1 MIGASLWG
9 GIGVFFNM
17 LSDVGFT
24 QMQVVAIRVAAAA
37 IALTL
42 YLLVTDR
49 SKLRV
54 KLRDC
59 WCFVGTGIVSLVF
72 FNWCYFTAIQMTSL
86 AVAAVL
92 LYTSPIFVMLFSAVL
107 FHESL
112 TPRKLVALAVTFVGC
127 VFVAGVFGGE
137 NAYSPLGIFIGICSG
152 VGYALYSIFGRFALE
167 KGYSSVTISEYTFL
181 FATISAVPLPHLGG
195 RPPAGPGPDPHW
207 GAGDR
212 RTLLC
217 LPLHPLHPGALRGG
231 DRQGCHPGHH
241 GTGGGRCTQLFALP
255 RVPAEPERGGHP
267 VDLCLGGHA
276 QPARQTE
283 GRLLRGARRKT
294 AGRPQNIRFAASLFW
309 IR

>member
-24 QMQVVAIRVAAAA
+24 QMQVVAIRVTAAAA
-37 IALTL
+37 ALTL
-42 YLLVTDR
+42 YLLATDR
-49 SKLRV
+49 AKLRV

-107 FHESL
+107 FHEAL
-112 TPRKLVALAVTFVGC
+112 TPRKLVALVVTFIGC

-167 KGYSSVTISEYTFL
+167 KGYSSVTISEYTFV
-181 FATISAVPLPHLGG
+181 FATISAVPLSMIWQAAPLLAQ
-195 RPPAGPGPDPHW
+195 PQ
-207 GAGDR
+207 
-212 RTLLC
+212 TLV
-217 LPLHPLHPGALRGG
+217 GALGIG
-231 DRQGCHPGHH
+231 VLCCVFPFILYTQGLAGVE
-241 GTGGGRCTQLFALP
+241 TGKAAILATMEPAVAAVLSFLLYRESLFNLKGVGILLIFAAVAMLN
-255 RVPAEPERGGHP
+255 
-267 VDLCLGGHA
+267 
-276 QPARQTE
+276 QPA
-283 GRLLRGARRKT
+283 KKK
-294 AGRPQNIRFAASLFW
+294 AA
-309 IR
+309 